1 MEKNKE
7 IQQQQQTGVQGLRQ
21 LTQQPGIQRKLQEV
35 LGTPQKASKFCSALI
50 TIANGNTQLKQAD
63 PQSIMGAAMVAA
75 TLGLDIVPTLGL
87 AYVIPYGRQ
96 AQFQIGYRG
105 LVQLMQNTGK
115 MRRIV
120 TATVYEGELVRGNRF
135 TEEYEFDES
144 CRQSDTVIG
153 YMAMFETT
161 SGFRK
166 TAYWTREQVEQHARK
181 YSQAFQRGYQNSPWV
196 SNFDQMAQKTVLK
209 SICKWAPQSTELLQA
224 QQFDQAVVDTSQAG
238 FDGEEVDMDALTP
251 EYVDNPNGGTQR
263 QSAKSKLNQLAEEQ
277 AAKE

>member
-1 MEKNKE
+1 MEQNKE
-7 IQQQQQTGVQGLRQ
+7 LQHTGVQGLRS
-21 LTQQPGIQRKLQEV
+21 LTQQPGIQKKLQEV

-50 TIANGNTQLKQAD
+50 TIANGNAQLKQAD

-135 TEEYEFDES
+135 TEEYEFDET

-161 SGFRK
+161 GGFRK
-166 TAYWTREQVEQHARK
+166 TAYWTKAQVEQHARR
-181 YSQAFQRGYQNSPWV
+181 YSQAFQRGVQSSPWV

-209 SICKWAPQSTELLQA
+209 SICKWAPQSTEMQLA
-224 QQFDQAVVDTSQAG
+224 QQYDQAVVNTDGAQ
-238 FDGEEVDMDALTP
+238 FDGEEVDLDALTP
-251 EYVDNPNGGTQR
+251 EYVDNPTAVTHEQR
-263 QSAKSKLNQLAEEQ
+263 AKSKLNQLAEET
-277 AAKE
+277 ATKE